1 MDLILKMPKIKN
13 IYKKPLDFNDFW
25 GSGYAKMDEKS
36 ITNRL
41 RFKAQ
46 DEVPLG
52 IGF

>member
-1 MDLILKMPKIKN
+1 MDLILKTPKIKKN
-13 IYKKPLDFNDFW
+13 IKKQWNFNEFG